1 MGYCERRIALWQKYK
16 TDLAI
21 RMLPSEVRG
30 RSGSHSGSY
39 MSSAMNRVLD
49 VAMKPRSRA
58 HSQSR
63 SRAESS
69 VIVDDKDN
77 NREIKIGATPRNIE
91 IAPRDPSATFNPYNS
106 SKDALKLSQRK
117 VGGGAGGGAVIK
129 SALGTITSGNKRH
142 YLSLS
147 LLSHGRILLTG
158 LTRHPLMTS
167 LSPHPLTYLYHTTLH
182 TTS

>member
-49 VAMKPRSRA
+49 VAMKPRSRI

-91 IAPRDPSATFNPYNS
+91 ITPREPSATFNPYNS
-106 SKDALKLSQRK
+106 NKDALKSARRQT
-117 VGGGAGGGAVIK
+117 GGGAVIK
-129 SALGTITSGNKRH
+129 SALGTITSGNRRH
-142 YLSLS
+142 SLSLS
-147 LLSHGRILLTG
+147 LLSHVRV
-158 LTRHPLMTS
+158 RC
-167 LSPHPLTYLYHTTLH
+167 TLG
-182 TTS
+182 